1 MVQFLSR
8 TGVLTAIVGVLF
20 GAVET
25 LAAAADA
32 VPGAVYS
39 GWAADGARVTFTVSN
54 DGTMITSYR
63 ISGVPAST
71 CDFEAG
77 ESAGEW
83 QGARISN
90 NSFDYTVGTAIS
102 FKGRFTAP
110 QSASGTFRLT
120 QPAVG
125 NAPACDSG
133 TVSWT
138 ATTTSRGPGSGGPG
152 GSGSSGGPAGGQG
165 QGVTGGSKV
174 TQQSG
179 RTFTTRVALRR
190 LAVTKLGGR
199 LSSSIPACR
208 AARTVIL
215 WRGTRRIGSTRS
227 RRNGTYSFATVVR
240 WRGARVRA
248 SVTRRRVRA
257 GICAAGLSKSIVA

>member
-8 TGVLTAIVGVLF
+8 TGLLTAIVAVLF

-25 LAAAADA
+25 FAAAADA

-39 GWAADGARVTFTVSN
+39 GWAADGAKVTFTVSN

-77 ESAGEW
+77 ESAPEW
-83 QGARISN
+83 KGTPISN

-102 FKGRFTAP
+102 FKGRFTGP

-138 ATTTSRGPGSGGPG
+138 ATTTSRGSGSGGPG
-152 GSGSSGGPAGGQG
+152 GSGSGGPSGGQG
-165 QGVTGGSKV
+165 QGVTGGKS
-174 TQQSG
+174 TQSSG
-179 RTFTTRVALRR
+179 RRFTTRVALRR
-190 LAVTKLGGR
+190 LTATRLGGR
-199 LSSSIPACR
+199 LSSSSPACQ
-208 AARTVIL
+208 AGRTVIL
-215 WRGTRRIGSTRS
+215 WRGTRRIGSTKS
-227 RRNGTYSFATVVR
+227 RRNGAYSFATVVR
-240 WRGARVRA
+240 WRRERVRA
-248 SVTRRRVRA
+248 SVTRRRVQA
-257 GICAAGLSKSIVA
+257 GMCAAGSSKPIVA